1 MCEGAVAQN
10 TQGQVKLSLMSPGI
24 HVLPHCGPT
33 NVRVRMHLG
42 LCIPSGVDLEFIVG
56 GENASWTEG
65 KVTVFDD
72 SFEHEIVFPD
82 ANASAAPTEEQQEQ
96 DHEPPPPTAM
106 ELIDT
111 GRLVLLFDTWH
122 PSLTPA
128 EIAAVRA
135 ITQSESKLH
144 RRSLLTLH
152 CVLALARSDR
162 PRLRSVLLQ
171 ITQSIAS

>member
-1 MCEGAVAQN
+1 MTEGAVAQN

-42 LCIPSGVDLEFIVG
+42 LCVPSGVDLQFIVG
-56 GENASWTEG
+56 GENVSWTEG

-82 ANASAAPTEEQQEQ
+82 ANASSASTEDPPEEDREQ
-96 DHEPPPPTAM
+96 PPPTAM
-106 ELIDT
+106 ALIDT

-135 ITQSESKLH
+135 ITQSESKLP
-144 RRSLLTLH
+144 RRSLLILQ
-152 CVLALARSDR
+152 CALWHLLGATGQDSRACCCKQ
-162 PRLRSVLLQ
+162 PR
-171 ITQSIAS
+171 I